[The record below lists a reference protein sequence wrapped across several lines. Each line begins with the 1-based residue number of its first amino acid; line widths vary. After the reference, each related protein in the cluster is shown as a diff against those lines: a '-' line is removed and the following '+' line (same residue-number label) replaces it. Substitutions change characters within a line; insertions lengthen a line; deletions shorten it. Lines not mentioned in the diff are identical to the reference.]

1 MSYGSLVHLAKL
13 DIDGLV
19 GLFLEINSLRKKGYF
34 VRSREEVPESLTQL
48 RETLELKEG
57 ETKKVIH
64 EVATLVEEF
73 SRLKKGEGQELINEL
88 PEEAQALVKK
98 GLVRLSKS
106 KDTEK
111 LC

>member
-1 MSYGSLVHLAKL
+1 MSYESLVHLAKL

-19 GLFLEINSLRKKGYF
+19 SLLLEINSLRKKGYF

-64 EVATLVEEF
+64 EVAALVEEF
-73 SRLKKGEGQELINEL
+73 SRLKKGEGQELINSV
-88 PEEAQALVKK
+88 PEEVQPLIKK

-106 KDTEK
+106 K
-111 LC
+111 